1 MRTSRRFVSGR
12 IFGWSAS
19 VSLALLAILF
29 WPGHGLA
36 QQSTSHPAMQSAQQ
50 GPRDASL
57 FSGLKWR
64 MIGPFRA
71 GRAVAATGVPGQ
83 PNHFYFGSVGGG
95 VWESTNSGES
105 WNPIFD
111 KQDVASIG
119 AIAVAPSDPNIIYV
133 GSGEAD
139 MRSQISYGDGMYK
152 SADAG
157 KTWNHIGLEDT
168 RQIGRVLSTRE
179 IRM

>member
-1 MRTSRRFVSGR
+1 MRTFRRFASPR
-12 IFGWSAS
+12 ILGWSAS
-19 VSLALLAILF
+19 VGLTLLAILF

-36 QQSTSHPAMQSAQQ
+36 EQSAQQ
-50 GPRDASL
+50 GRPDPSL

-71 GRAVAATGVPGQ
+71 GRTVAATGVPGQ

-119 AIAVAPSDPNIIYV
+119 AIAV
-133 GSGEAD
+133 
-139 MRSQISYGDGMYK
+139 
-152 SADAG
+152 
-157 KTWNHIGLEDT
+157 
-168 RQIGRVLSTRE
+168 
-179 IRM
+179 